1 MHHHDPSAFHIG
13 ALSVRTGRSIHTIRW
28 YEAQGLIP
36 GVARDGGGRR
46 VYGELHVGWL
56 DLMDRLRRSGMS
68 IAEMR
73 AYTALVKLGRTTL
86 PQRRG
91 MLAAHRERVLQ
102 TIAEHR
108 AALRLIDAKVGF
120 YDEWIAT
127 GQRPKNDPNRRAATR
142 RASPSAAPP
151 EPAPGD
157 PHERTQQQ
165 TDPAGHL

>member
-1 MHHHDPSAFHIG
+1 MQHHDLSVIHIG
-13 ALSVRTGRSIHTIRW
+13 ALSARTGRSIHTIRW

-56 DLMDRLRRSGMS
+56 ALMDRLRRSGMS

-86 PQRRG
+86 PQRRE
-91 MLAAHRERVLQ
+91 MLAAHRERVRQ

-127 GQRPKNDPNRRAATR
+127 GLRPKNDPNRGASASAR
-142 RASPSAAPP
+142 RRSSPA
-151 EPAPGD
+151 
-157 PHERTQQQ
+157 
-165 TDPAGHL
+165 

>member
-13 ALSVRTGRSIHTIRW
+13 VLSARTGRSIHTIRW

-56 DLMDRLRRSGMS
+56 ALMDRLRRSGMS

-86 PQRRG
+86 PQRRE

-127 GQRPKNDPNRRAATR
+127 GQRPKDDPNRRAATTSASAR
-142 RASPSAAPP
+142 RRSSPA
-151 EPAPGD
+151 
-157 PHERTQQQ
+157 
-165 TDPAGHL
+165 

>member
-86 PQRRG
+86 PQRRE

-102 TIAEHR
+102 TITEHR

-120 YDEWIAT
+120 YDEWITT
-127 GQRPKNDPNRRAATR
+127 GQRPKNDPNRRAATTSASAR
-142 RASPSAAPP
+142 RRSSPA
-151 EPAPGD
+151 
-157 PHERTQQQ
+157 
-165 TDPAGHL
+165 

>member
-1 MHHHDPSAFHIG
+1 MQHDPLAFHIG
-13 ALSVRTGRSIHTIRW
+13 ALSARTGRSIHTIRC

-56 DLMDRLRRSGMS
+56 ALMDRLRRSGMS

-86 PQRRG
+86 PQRRE

-127 GQRPKNDPNRRAATR
+127 GQRPKNDPNRGAATSASAR
-142 RASPSAAPP
+142 RRSSPA
-151 EPAPGD
+151 
-157 PHERTQQQ
+157 
-165 TDPAGHL
+165 